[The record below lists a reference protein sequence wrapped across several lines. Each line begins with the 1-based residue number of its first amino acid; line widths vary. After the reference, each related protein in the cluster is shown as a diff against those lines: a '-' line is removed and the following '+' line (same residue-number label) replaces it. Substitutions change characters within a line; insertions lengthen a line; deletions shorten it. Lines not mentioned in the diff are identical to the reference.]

1 MKTPQDRIK
10 ALESRIDTLAVKA
23 LSLQLAQKSDFKES
37 EHPRADD
44 GKFGQG
50 SGSGKKEIHE
60 YTPQSKE
67 DAERDRTK
75 PIKSPPKGAI
85 IGERASKIIDEF
97 VGNKHAKKDFL
108 PLSEVYYVYGHSEKT
123 ITYPKDK
130 SWVLVESAERE
141 T

>member
-1 MKTPQDRIK
+1 MTRSDYEERRENRI
-10 ALESRIDTLAVKA
+10 ER
-23 LSLQLAQKSDFKES
+23 FKEL
-37 EHPRADD
+37 AD
-44 GKFGQG
+44 KN
-50 SGSGKKEIHE
+50 
-60 YTPQSKE
+60 
-67 DAERDRTK
+67 AERDRTK